1 MNKIKLKKNKNEN
14 KNNLMNLIDRFTLL
28 TRLYLLRQCLAVVRL
43 ECSLILPL
51 GGISSKIE

>member
-1 MNKIKLKKNKNEN
+1 MNKIKLKRKKKY

-43 ECSLILPL
+43 KCSLILPL
-51 GGISSKIE
+51 GGISSKIK